1 MTKEEML
8 KRMDEIETRRFY
20 LAMKDRWD
28 RSDYETDDKWFREWL
43 DLKKKVEEMA

>member
-20 LAMKDRWD
+20 LAMKDRWSRED
-28 RSDYETDDKWFREWL
+28 FATDDKWFNEWL
-43 DLKKKVEEMA
+43 TLKKKVEEMA